1 VRGCSGRS
9 NPFNQGIA
17 DPVEIREAEL
27 GDHGW
32 VLERHAYLFED
43 QEAWGEPF
51 IAMIA
56 RLIADYLDGL
66 DPEREAA
73 WIAELDGERVGS
85 VYCTRRSEEVAQLR
99 LMFVDRQARGHGAG
113 SKLVEHC
120 IAFARE
126 RGYERM
132 MLSTV
137 SPLASARRIYEAA
150 GFVKTMEEPDPA
162 FPEGTVAQEMW
173 LDLKS

>member
-1 VRGCSGRS
+1 M
-9 NPFNQGIA
+9 
-17 DPVEIREAEL
+17 
-27 GDHGW
+27 
-32 VLERHAYLFED
+32 LERHAYLFEN

-56 RLIADYLDGL
+56 WLIADYLDGP
-66 DPEREAA
+66 DPEREGA
-73 WIAELDGERVGS
+73 WIAELGGERVGS
-85 VYCTRRSEEVAQLR
+85 VYCTRRSDEVAQLR
-99 LMFVDRQARGHGAG
+99 LMFVDRAARGHGAG

-120 IAFARE
+120 IAFAGE

-150 GFVKTMEEPDPA
+150 GFVQTSEERDPA
-162 FPEGTVAQEMW
+162 FPEGAVAQEMW
-173 LDLKS
+173 LDLES

>member
-1 VRGCSGRS
+1 VAR
-9 NPFNQGIA
+9 
-17 DPVEIREAEL
+17 VEIREAEL

-56 RLIADYLDGL
+56 RLVADYLEDN

-73 WIAELDGERVGS
+73 WVAELDGRRVGS
-85 VYCTRRSEEVAQLR
+85 VYCVRRSDEVAQLR
-99 LMFVDRQARGHGAG
+99 LLFVDAEARGHGVG
-113 SKLVEHC
+113 SKLVERC
-120 IAFARE
+120 IEFARE

-137 SPLASARRIYEAA
+137 SPLKSAKRIYDAA
-150 GFVKTMEEPDPA
+150 GFELTKEEPDPA

>member
-1 VRGCSGRS
+1 
-9 NPFNQGIA
+9 
-17 DPVEIREAEL
+17 
-27 GDHGW
+27 

-56 RLIADYLDGL
+56 GLIADYLDVP

-85 VYCTRRSEEVAQLR
+85 VCCTRRSDEVAQLR

-126 RGYERM
+126 RGYQRM

-137 SPLASARRIYEAA
+137 TPLASARRIYEAA
-150 GFVKTMEEPDPA
+150 GFVKTKEEPDPA
-162 FPEGTVAQEMW
+162 FPEGTVARGDVARPQVVTCPSAAQRSLFAGISW
-173 LDLKS
+173 RCTHFS

>member
-1 VRGCSGRS
+1 V
-9 NPFNQGIA
+9 A
-17 DPVEIREAEL
+17 HVEIREAEL

-32 VLERHAYLFED
+32 VLERHAHLFED

-56 RLIADYLDGL
+56 RLVADYLEDN

-73 WIAELDGERVGS
+73 WVAALDGRRVGS
-85 VYCTRRSEEVAQLR
+85 VYCVRRSDEVAQLR
-99 LMFVDRQARGHGAG
+99 LLFVDVEARGHGVG
-113 SKLVEHC
+113 SKLVERC
-120 IAFARE
+120 IEFARE

-137 SPLASARRIYEAA
+137 SPLESAKRIYEAA
-150 GFVKTMEEPDPA
+150 GFKQTKEEPDPA

>member
-1 VRGCSGRS
+1 
-9 NPFNQGIA
+9 
-17 DPVEIREAEL
+17 
-27 GDHGW
+27 

-43 QEAWGEPF
+43 QGGWGEPF

-56 RLIADYLDGL
+56 RLIADYLEDN

-73 WIAELDGERVGS
+73 WVAELDGRRVGS
-85 VYCTRRSEEVAQLR
+85 VYCVRRSDEVAQLR
-99 LMFVDRQARGHGAG
+99 LLFVDAEARGHGVG
-113 SKLVEHC
+113 SKLVERC
-120 IAFARE
+120 IEFARE

-137 SPLASARRIYEAA
+137 SPLESARRIYDAA
-150 GFVKTMEEPDPA
+150 GFTQTKEQPDPA